1 MCTLEK
7 RGSLYIL
14 TLTGAGD
21 EHRLN
26 PALIADIRSCLFQ
39 IKSEISRP
47 QSPPPAALI
56 TTAEGKFF
64 SNGYDVKF
72 ADSSPNPL
80 QTKIFMDAQ
89 LRTLVSDLLSL
100 PMPTI
105 AAVTGHASAAGF
117 ILAIAHDYVVMRRE
131 RGFLYMSELDIGLV
145 IPEWFVKMVNAKIG
159 SPAARRAVVMRAAKV
174 TAEMGRQTGVV
185 DAVAE
190 GEKGTVEAAVKL
202 AEELLKKGWNGE
214 VYGENRKVYFKE
226 VLEVIGAVEG
236 MENKITGGMVD
247 HGLLNE
253 KWSQERL
260 PLIRELGPA
269 PLFAPNRSCA
279 RPVLL
284 LAEAQPRPHPFHASN
299 A

>member
-26 PALIADIRSCLFQ
+26 PALIPAIRSSLSQ
-39 IKSEISRP
+39 IKSEISRSK
-47 QSPPPAALI
+47 SPPPAALI

-80 QTKIFMDAQ
+80 QSKIYMDAQ
-89 LRTLVSDLLSL
+89 LRALVSDLLSL

-117 ILAIAHDYVVMRRE
+117 ILAIAHDYVLMRRD

-174 TAEMGRQTGVV
+174 TAEMGREMGVV
-185 DAVAE
+185 DVVAE
-190 GEKGTVEAAVKL
+190 GQKGTVEAAVKV

-214 VYGENRKVYFKE
+214 VYGENRKVFFKE

-236 MENKITGGMVD
+236 VEVDGMI
-247 HGLLNE
+247 
-253 KWSQERL
+253 RL
-260 PLIRELGPA
+260 KSHL
-269 PLFAPNRSCA
+269 
-279 RPVLL
+279 
-284 LAEAQPRPHPFHASN
+284 
-299 A
+299 